1 MSEQSFSSD
10 DSHFASTRWSLV
22 IAAGHRSSPEA
33 AGALEALCRTYWF
46 PLYAYVR
53 RRVPD
58 RHEAQDLT
66 QEFFARLLEQN
77 HFAVAD
83 PERGRFRA
91 FLLTALKHFL
101 TNEWDKT
108 QAIKRGGGRVPLSLD
123 FDSGESRLS
132 LEPADDQTPE
142 RIFEREWTITLL
154 DRVLARLRDEQVAA
168 GKGPP
173 FETLKQ
179 FLTGGRDEASYA
191 DVAGELGMT
200 AGAIKVAAHRLR
212 QRYRELLRAEVAQT
226 VASAEEVD
234 DEIRGLFE
242 TLGK

>member
-1 MSEQSFSSD
+1 MNGHSRAGDSE
-10 DSHFASTRWSLV
+10 FASTRWSLV
-22 IAAGHRSSPEA
+22 IAAGRRSSPEA
-33 AGALEALCRTYWF
+33 AGALESLCRTYWF

-66 QEFFARLLEQN
+66 QEFFSRLLELN

-101 TNEWDKT
+101 TNEWEKSR
-108 QAIKRGGGRVPLSLD
+108 ALKRGGGRAPLSLD

-132 LEPADDQTPE
+132 LEPANDQTPE
-142 RIFEREWTITLL
+142 RLFDRQWAITLL
-154 DRVLARLRDEQVAA
+154 DQVLIRLQTERDAA
-168 GKGPP
+168 GKGRQ

-179 FLTGGRDEASYA
+179 FLTGGREEASYA
-191 DVAGELGMT
+191 NVAAELGMS
-200 AGAIKVAAHRLR
+200 AGAVKVAAHRLR

-226 VASAEEVD
+226 VAAPEEVD
-234 DEIRGLFE
+234 DEIRRLFE
-242 TLGK
+242 ALGN